1 MPIAYIYIRF
11 STPRQE
17 HSSSKY
23 RQLEDC
29 RAFAERKGWDVID
42 VVEDLGRSAWHGDH
56 LKSGNLGKFAARI
69 FDGDVAPGVIIVENL
84 DRLSRQKPRVTQR
97 WMEDICDRGFKIA
110 SVKGDKVY
118 DATSL
123 EENIMDILDVL
134 YQGKAAND
142 YVETLSRRVKSSYK
156 SRLEKA
162 RSEGTPIS
170 TAGPAWLEPISE
182 PPWWR
187 PRPDH
192 KRIIT
197 DIFNMAID
205 GKPPWSIA
213 IALNERGDKSFTG
226 KAWERTAIV
235 KIIRNRAIEGDYVV
249 GEGKT
254 QKPTGEVLVGY
265 YGEPLLPLTVINEA
279 RAMLDRRSRK
289 GSGRNSGAVNNLFP
303 RSIRC
308 GTCGGRMMQMGYK
321 SSYLICYEAT
331 RRNGCDQNVTF
342 KYRPFEKAA
351 LDRILPLALD
361 DRFFRQADKANGLGD
376 EIAVAKKAISDTE
389 AEAEHAYDL
398 HLRLRSATAER
409 RLMEAEAKLQQ
420 LRETLI
426 ELEGRLA
433 TAQGAASA
441 QAHLQ
446 RVHEFRSALHD
457 PDEEIRL
464 PARLRVAEAIRNIEA
479 RVVCRIENG
488 EKRFELTL
496 LDDGVHAWA
505 AAFVF
510 DNEGSLIHSVD
521 VMELIEAE
529 AAKIAA
535 KGITV
540 TTPVEPVTDG
550 RQRAMRD
557 YLHRRARAGDD
568 EMQELRTGVADLIT
582 GKGR

>member
-1 MPIAYIYIRF
+1 MPVAYIYIRF

-17 HSSSKY
+17 HGSSKD

-42 VVEDLGRSAWHGDH
+42 VVEDLGRSAWKGDH
-56 LKSGNLGKFAARI
+56 LKSGKLGKFAARI

-187 PRPDH
+187 PRPYH

-213 IALNERGDKSFTG
+213 IALNERGEKSFTG

-249 GEGKT
+249 GEGKS

-279 RAMLDRRSRK
+279 RTMLDRRSTK
-289 GSGRNSGAVNNLFP
+289 GSGRNSGAV
-303 RSIRC
+303 
-308 GTCGGRMMQMGYK
+308 
-321 SSYLICYEAT
+321 
-331 RRNGCDQNVTF
+331 
-342 KYRPFEKAA
+342 
-351 LDRILPLALD
+351 
-361 DRFFRQADKANGLGD
+361 
-376 EIAVAKKAISDTE
+376 
-389 AEAEHAYDL
+389 
-398 HLRLRSATAER
+398 
-409 RLMEAEAKLQQ
+409 
-420 LRETLI
+420 
-426 ELEGRLA
+426 A

-441 QAHLQ
+441 QVHLQ

-457 PDEEIRL
+457 PDDEIRL
-464 PARLRVAEAIRNIEA
+464 PARLRVAEAIRNIGA
-479 RVVCRIENG
+479 RVVCRIEDG

-510 DNEGSLIHSVD
+510 DNDGSLIHSVD

-529 AAKIAA
+529 AAKVAA
-535 KGITV
+535 AGQLAKLLNAEGWTTAQGRRWNERRVILLLRFLAEQASRRRRVNVVASDTFAGNRRTPLTQEEVARRLSALGRIKG
-540 TTPVEPVTDG
+540 
-550 RQRAMRD
+550 
-557 YLHRRARAGDD
+557 
-568 EMQELRTGVADLIT
+568 
-582 GKGR
+582 